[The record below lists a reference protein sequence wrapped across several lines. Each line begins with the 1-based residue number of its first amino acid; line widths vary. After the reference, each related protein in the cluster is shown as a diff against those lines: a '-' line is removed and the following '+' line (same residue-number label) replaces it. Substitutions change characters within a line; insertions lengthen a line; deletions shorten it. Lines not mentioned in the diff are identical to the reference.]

1 VLLNSFYQSGLS
13 GTAPFLDQE
22 PDTGDKKGK
31 LWVFDFRENKLF
43 NPNPHGVALETN
55 FNKIDLPGYAPDHL
69 EKMFADKIEQKAVS
83 VLRWI
88 CANNDIPSDE
98 DFSYVL
104 NLLTLFAV
112 RNPAMRRSM
121 TASKKHAYRVIGD
134 LLASDRRLYEH
145 HAEKARERGFI
156 AGADVPFELMQETL
170 RADFELQISPQEHLA
185 TELAVFKSILEGVS
199 ARYWS
204 LLIAA
209 PDAPDFITCDHP
221 ASVVYKQC
229 VFPIGPR
236 HALMGDRENPAPAR
250 IILPTAG
257 VAEVNARI
265 ADLADRQIYA
275 RLLEVTIL
283 VEREVVTIPLA
294 QLEFAGKSRAMQ
306 SSLATFKDHGR
317 ASTA

>member
-1 VLLNSFYQSGLS
+1 VGNIAKGHHFVTRGYLQGF
-13 GTAPFLDQE
+13 T
-22 PDTGDKKGK
+22 DTGDRNGK
-31 LWVFDFRENKLF
+31 LWVFDFRVNRLF
-43 NPNPHGVALETN
+43 NPNPRGVALETN
-55 FNKIDLPGYAPDHL
+55 FNKIDLPGYAPDYL
-69 EKMFADKIEQKAVS
+69 EKIFADKLEGTAVS

-88 CANNDIPSDE
+88 CANNDIPPDE

-121 TASKKHAYRVIGD
+121 AASRKHAYRVIGD

-145 HAEKARERGFI
+145 HMAKAREDGFVT
-156 AGADVPFELMQETL
+156 GADVPFERMQETL

-185 TELAVFKSILEGVS
+185 TELEVFKSILEGVS
-199 ARYWS
+199 ARHWS
-204 LLIAA
+204 LLIAT

-221 ASVVYKQC
+221 VSVVYKQC

-236 HALMGDRENPAPAR
+236 HALMGDRENPAPVR
-250 IILPTAG
+250 IKLPTAG

-275 RLLEVTIL
+275 RSSEVTIL
-283 VEREVVTIPLA
+283 VDREVVTIPFS
-294 QLEFAGKSRAMQ
+294 QLEFAGKSRAM
-306 SSLATFKDHGR
+306 
-317 ASTA
+317 